1 MPIKLQRVLFWAVFW
16 GIVATIL
23 YMISAVLVLTL
34 GFTFGTPD
42 ISTSTFGGVILE
54 WLSQVL
60 MNVAMGA
67 LGGLIWIGMKGER
80 FSNWKSFFFWAIYWT
95 LFDAIATTI
104 MLMIYGLF
112 SFNIS
117 FAILP
122 GIIGIYGLSR
132 EKQFFVNTYFP
143 KQTKV
148 FQYNNDRTN

>member
-16 GIVATIL
+16 GIIAAIL
-23 YMISAVLVLTL
+23 YLISAVLVLTL

-42 ISTSTFGGVILE
+42 ISASTIGEVVLE

-60 MNVAMGA
+60 MNAATGA

-80 FSNWKSFFFWAIYWT
+80 FGNWKSFFFWAIYWT

-104 MLMIYGLF
+104 MLMIYGFF

-122 GIIGIYGLSR
+122 GIIGIFGLSR
-132 EKQFFVNTYFP
+132 EKQFFRQHLFP
-143 KQTKV
+143 EEDKGISI
-148 FQYNNDRTN
+148 